1 MTYRA
6 RTRVI
11 HVATDRVEIPIR
23 TSVVLLIVYSRHLL
37 IKEQIYEQNITQGD
51 KSLVSFPLNPVK

>member
-1 MTYRA
+1 MTYCA
-6 RTRVI
+6 GTGVI

-37 IKEQIYEQNITQGD
+37 IKEQIYEQNITQED
-51 KSLVSFPLNPVK
+51 KSSVS